1 MKIGKIELTKTPQT
15 FELGKNIKINQNG
28 ITPIF
33 IHKKI
38 ISIVKNVEICSVI
51 RKCIILQQLMIPIKN
66 KKKNLEATVE
76 EMRNFAF
83 AYIEKYA
90 PSKQQLKTYLLKKY
104 LKVKVPS
111 VNKSNIS
118 DLINAVLEDLEKTKF
133 INDKFYSNSKAK
145 SLIQRGSS
153 INKIRS
159 YLFSK
164 GVKDKY
170 IKTTLDEIIANNEDQ
185 DFFSA
190 IKVCKKKRI
199 GPARDENNR
208 PLFFK
213 KDIGI
218 LARSGFDFETSK
230 RVMDLEKNE
239 YLKIINLL

>member
-1 MKIGKIELTKTPQT
+1 
-15 FELGKNIKINQNG
+15 
-28 ITPIF
+28 
-33 IHKKI
+33 
-38 ISIVKNVEICSVI
+38 
-51 RKCIILQQLMIPIKN
+51 MIPIKN

-76 EMRNFAF
+76 EMRNFSF

-104 LKVKVPS
+104 LKANVPS

-118 DLINAVLEDLEKTKF
+118 DLINVVLEDLEKTKF

-164 GVKDKY
+164 GIKDKY
-170 IKTTLDEIIANNEDQ
+170 IKTTLDEIITNNEDQ

-190 IKVCKKKRI
+190 IKLCKKKRI

-208 PLFFK
+208 PLFYK

-230 RVMDLEKNE
+230 RVMDLNKSE